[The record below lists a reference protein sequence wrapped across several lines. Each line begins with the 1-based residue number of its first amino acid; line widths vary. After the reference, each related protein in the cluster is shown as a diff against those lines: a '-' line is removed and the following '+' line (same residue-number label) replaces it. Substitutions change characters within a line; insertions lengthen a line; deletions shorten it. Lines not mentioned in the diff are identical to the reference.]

1 MIDNRLINSRSL
13 ASQPPLAI
21 MPAPEQNIMIRN
33 NVTAPQRA
41 ENINNLTPLQMD
53 LREEQQDLEMLVGM
67 AN

>member
-1 MIDNRLINSRSL
+1 MIS
-13 ASQPPLAI
+13 
-21 MPAPEQNIMIRN
+21 N

-41 ENINNLTPLQMD
+41 ENINNLTPLQVD